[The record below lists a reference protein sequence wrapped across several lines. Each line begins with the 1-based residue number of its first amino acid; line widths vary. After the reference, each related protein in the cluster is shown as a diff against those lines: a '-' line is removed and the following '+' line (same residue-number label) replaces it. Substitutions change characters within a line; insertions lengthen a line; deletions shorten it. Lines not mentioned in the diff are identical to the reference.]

1 MGEHFGAFLSSRG
14 SAGFA
19 GVEYRY
25 GLRDAGGKAERHKN
39 ADEIRRE
46 GVGKPGRDGKGG
58 EESGASLTPLL
69 YGPTPEST
77 NPWKRGDLKAD
88 RSQLSR
94 DDSGAAPAM
103 ANPIAARE
111 NGSPVI

>member
-1 MGEHFGAFLSSRG
+1 MS
-14 SAGFA
+14 
-19 GVEYRY
+19 EYQY
-25 GLRDAGGKAERHKN
+25 YDFKAIDHALTKTEMAALRA
-39 ADEIRRE
+39 I
-46 GVGKPGRDGKGG
+46 
-58 EESGASLTPLL
+58 
-69 YGPTPEST
+69 ST
-77 NPWKRGDLKAD
+77 RAVITTTSFTNHYEWGDLKAD